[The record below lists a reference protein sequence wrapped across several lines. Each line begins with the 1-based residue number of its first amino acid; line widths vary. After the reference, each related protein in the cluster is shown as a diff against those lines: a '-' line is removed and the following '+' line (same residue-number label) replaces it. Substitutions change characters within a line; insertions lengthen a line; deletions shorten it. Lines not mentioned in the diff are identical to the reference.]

1 MSLSPSKT
9 PRAGLPPVFRYSEAR
24 DAGISSDRLYSL
36 RARGLVEQI
45 GRGLYRWTDAPAADT
60 DLLEIAARAPLGTL
74 CLLSALA
81 QHGLTDA
88 IPNRI
93 DVAIPRGQ
101 RIPTLQTLVH
111 FHVFAA
117 PTFDLGR
124 EELDLGA
131 GASIGLYSAERTLI
145 DVIRLRHREGAE
157 TAWEALRRWLRRKG
171 SKPATL
177 IRMASHFHGAERAIR
192 QALEVVL

>member
-1 MSLSPSKT
+1 MRWSRSRLTETTMRRPVP
-9 PRAGLPPVFRYSEAR
+9 PRNCA
-24 DAGISSDRLYSL
+24 
-36 RARGLVEQI
+36 
-45 GRGLYRWTDAPAADT
+45 TDQ
-60 DLLEIAARAPLGTL
+60 
-74 CLLSALA
+74 SM
-81 QHGLTDA
+81 
-88 IPNRI
+88 RI

-101 RIPTLQTLVH
+101 RMPTLQAPVH

-145 DVIRLRHREGAE
+145 DVIRLRHREGPE
-157 TAWEALRRWLRRKG
+157 TAWEALRRWLRRKS